1 MGKSLLYL
9 WSLRSTVI
17 LSLLAVPTVT
27 PQEVVDRYVGN
38 DDVFL
43 LDVREPSEYEA
54 GHIPEAIPMAW
65 NSGVLQER
73 WTELPT
79 DQLIV
84 VYCASGGRSARA
96 SDFLAEQDLTELLN
110 MTGGFN
116 SYKLI
121 VDAPIATGP
130 YETPVESWFLY

>member
-17 LSLLAVPTVT
+17 LALLAVPTVT
-27 PQEVVDRYVGN
+27 PQEVIDSYVGN
-38 DDVFL
+38 DDVLL

-54 GHIPEAIPMAW
+54 GHIPGAIPMAW
-65 NSGVLQER
+65 NSGVLQEQ

-79 DQLIV
+79 DQPIV
-84 VYCASGGRSARA
+84 VYCASGGRSTRA
-96 SDFLAEQDLTELLN
+96 SDFLAEQGLTELLN

-116 SYKLI
+116 SYKY
-121 VDAPIATGP
+121 VAGAPIATGP
-130 YETPVESWFLY
+130 YETPVENWFLY